1 MSIIFDAECMKC
13 KTRKGI
19 ELPETPQA
27 QFALMQ
33 AQMINDMQ
41 NCQCG
46 GYVDIQIY
54 KGKLDADRNVI
65 IEEEKVVKE

>member
-19 ELPETPQA
+19 ELPETQQA
-27 QFALMQ
+27 QFAIMQ
-33 AQMINDMQ
+33 CQMVNEMQ

-46 GYVDIQIY
+46 GYVDIQVY
-54 KGKLDADRNVI
+54 RGKLDADRNVI
-65 IEEEKVVKE
+65 DEDESVVK

>member
-19 ELPETPQA
+19 ELPETHQA
-27 QFALMQ
+27 QFAIMQ
-33 AQMINDMQ
+33 AQMINEMQ

-46 GYVDIQIY
+46 GYVDIQVY
-54 KGKLDADRNVI
+54 KGKLDSGRNVI
-65 IEEEKVVKE
+65 REDESVVK